1 MTEPY
6 GPRCAA
12 DAIAIQREIKAM
24 EERIASLKKERDAL
38 LAEAVREGIREWD
51 GWRIVPT
58 QPAKTASFTALLD
71 YDADLADDY
80 IQWYRDTMEI
90 KTTQTSL
97 KAWAKDR
104 GMAEEETLAML
115 GKVLKEGDGPGTVSL
130 RAPKGADG
138 DA

>member
-1 MTEPY
+1 MSEPY

-12 DAIAIQREIKAM
+12 EAIAIQQRIKAM
-24 EERIASLKKERDAL
+24 EEEIASLKKERDAL

-51 GWRIVPT
+51 GWKIVPS

-80 IQWYRDTMEI
+80 IQWYRDTVDI

-104 GMAEEETLAML
+104 DMSEEATLAML
-115 GKVLKEGDGPGTVSL
+115 GKVLQPGDGDGTVSL
-130 RAPKGADG
+130 RAPKGADT

>member
-51 GWRIVPT
+51 GWKIVPT

-71 YDADLADDY
+71 YDAELADDY

-90 KTTQTSL
+90 KTTATSL
-97 KAWAKDR
+97 KSWAKAR
-104 GMAEEETLAML
+104 EMSEEETALML
-115 GKVLKEGDGPGTVSL
+115 GKVLKPGDGDGTVSL
-130 RAPKGADG
+130 RAPKEVAE
-138 DA
+138 